1 MFGKILE
8 FLDKILTWFEEWT
21 LFASVMTALLALFVN
36 VVLRYVFNY
45 TLAWSEELVREVII
59 YTTFIGCSAAIK
71 NRSMIRIDA
80 SVQLLPKMKVP
91 LTFFSNIV
99 TMIFSG
105 MMIYYGWKM
114 APHAGANPPENHYPA
129 DSPRLSIC
137 HFAAD
142 GGNDAHSYHPGDVP
156 GCISK
161 LKTQAAGI
169 AYMETSHVIIML
181 ILLGCMATYIPV
193 FMCLFFTAVLGFMLF
208 TDLPLLLLAQSL
220 FRSMDKFALVVVL
233 FFILCGNIM
242 TAGSI
247 VEKLIK
253 VANSLV
259 SWLPGGLGMAGVLA
273 CGLFGAISG
282 STVATVVALGGFM
295 IPALL
300 ENGYDEKYTLGLM
313 TTSPNLGVIIPP
325 SIGMILYSMVS
336 NVSLEGLFL
345 TGFLPGV
352 LIMAGVCIYTY
363 FFYRND
369 KTLVRMPVPSGKEL
383 LMVLKEGFWS
393 LMLPV
398 IIFGGIFS
406 GFFTANEA
414 AVVACV
420 YAFVVELCIHRSM
433 KFNQVKS
440 ITVSSAVTS
449 ATLLIIVA
457 GATCFGR
464 LLTLEDIPGKI
475 TETVLSTISSP
486 VVFLLA
492 LNGLL
497 LVVGMFMDIISATM
511 ILGPVFLPML
521 DAFNVDWM
529 HFGLILTVNLAIG
542 YCTPPMGVSL
552 YITGAIANRDLIFVS
567 KAVLPFILIQ
577 LCILLFITYFPEAV
591 LWLPRMMGYAG

>member
-1 MFGKILE
+1 
-8 FLDKILTWFEEWT
+8 
-21 LFASVMTALLALFVN
+21 
-36 VVLRYVFNY
+36 
-45 TLAWSEELVREVII
+45 
-59 YTTFIGCSAAIK
+59 
-71 NRSMIRIDA
+71 
-80 SVQLLPKMKVP
+80 
-91 LTFFSNIV
+91 
-99 TMIFSG
+99 
-105 MMIYYGWKM
+105 
-114 APHAGANPPENHYPA
+114 
-129 DSPRLSIC
+129 
-137 HFAAD
+137 
-142 GGNDAHSYHPGDVP
+142 
-156 GCISK
+156 
-161 LKTQAAGI
+161 
-169 AYMETSHVIIML
+169 METSHVVIVL

-193 FMCLFFTAVLGFMLF
+193 FMCLFFTAILGFVFF
-208 TDLPLLLLAQSL
+208 TDLPLLLLTQSL
-220 FRSMDKFALVVVL
+220 FKSMDNFALVVVL

-247 VEKLIK
+247 VEKLIR

-295 IPALL
+295 IPALMD
-300 ENGYDEKYTLGLM
+300 NGYPQKYTLGLM

-325 SIGMILYSMVS
+325 SIGMILYSMIS

-352 LIMAGVCIYTY
+352 LIMLGVCVYTY
-363 FFYRND
+363 
-369 KTLVRMPVPSGKEL
+369 LVFLKKPDIVRKPIPSFREL
-383 LMVLKEGFWS
+383 YLVLKDGFWA

-406 GFFTANEA
+406 GAFTANEA

-420 YAFVVELCIHRSM
+420 YAFIVELFIHRT
-433 KFNQVKS
+433 VKLKEVKK

-475 TETVLSTISSP
+475 TEAVLAAIDSP
-486 VVFLLA
+486 VMFLLA
-492 LNGLL
+492 MNVLL
-497 LVVGMFMDIISATM
+497 LIIGMFMDIISATM

-552 YITGAIANRDLIFVS
+552 YITGSISNKNLIYVS
-567 KAVLPFILIQ
+567 KAVIPFIAIQ
-577 LCILLFITYFPEAV
+577 IVVLFFITYFPDAV
-591 LWLPRMMGYAG
+591 LWLPKLMGFFE